1 MTVVVAAL
9 DRIALSMPRLPAIR
23 QGLVS
28 ALKAGTMWSDEAE
41 SGSNSS
47 ISTSCLRSQQMA
59 RASEQHRF
67 RALTKTT
74 CTLRQCETLSAPI
87 RRSQIVRPLAL
98 QVYRNHARALP
109 RTFGSRAGG
118 VLAGA
123 KESRRARSG
132 SCIHSGPTECTVN

>member
-1 MTVVVAAL
+1 MDRARARPHRQPVDLSELSLAASNRDRWCAEASAWRDQAQRSPAAHRAL

-59 RASEQHRF
+59 GGREQHRF
-67 RALTKTT
+67 RALTRTT
-74 CTLRQCETLSAPI
+74 S
-87 RRSQIVRPLAL
+87 
-98 QVYRNHARALP
+98 
-109 RTFGSRAGG
+109 
-118 VLAGA
+118 
-123 KESRRARSG
+123 
-132 SCIHSGPTECTVN
+132 